1 MTDAVQ
7 DARLAVFRS
16 DNPIASR
23 IEAGEPAFFLTNEQ
37 ATQRIVNGRI
47 RMFSGHLPPRLGWPH
62 RVRTRPLVVVAAVS
76 LMRLRYNQSL
86 PGVAMS
92 KKCLP
97 GETDPPAEPAGR

>member
-1 MTDAVQ
+1 MTDAIQ

-62 RVRTRPLVVVAAVS
+62 RVEICLSSWLPGIS
-76 LMRLRYNQSL
+76 LFETSLDIRLRTL
-86 PGVAMS
+86 A
-92 KKCLP
+92 LI
-97 GETDPPAEPAGR
+97 